1 MIRNDRRNRIFA
13 HEKARYTRPHPLK
26 NRRSVTMSSSEVIV
40 ASKARLNENPNDA
53 QAAATLGNIYY
64 DMKDAPRAIL
74 YYLISLDIDPAQPAV
89 RTDMGTMLW
98 QNGDV
103 GLAEQAFRRVIADH
117 PGFGNA
123 YINLGHL
130 LQQARKDA

>member
-1 MIRNDRRNRIFA
+1 
-13 HEKARYTRPHPLK
+13 
-26 NRRSVTMSSSEVIV
+26 MSSSEVIV

-130 LQQARKDA
+130 LQQARKDAEQAREIWSILAVEYPDDPANTEVIRLMAQR

>member
-1 MIRNDRRNRIFA
+1 
-13 HEKARYTRPHPLK
+13 
-26 NRRSVTMSSSEVIV
+26 MSSSEVIV

-130 LQQARKDA
+130 LQQARKDAEQAREIWSILAVEYPDDPANAEVIRLMAQR

>member
-1 MIRNDRRNRIFA
+1 MYSNNEA
-13 HEKARYTRPHPLK
+13 TTEPKAL
-26 NRRSVTMSSSEVIV
+26 
-40 ASKARLNENPNDA
+40 LNENPNDA
-53 QAAATLGNIYY
+53 GAAATLGNIYY
-64 DMKDAPRAIL
+64 DLKDAPRAIL

-98 QNGDV
+98 QNGDA

-130 LQQARKDA
+130 LREERMDAAQAREVWRTLSVEYPDDQAAAEAARLLAQR

>member
-1 MIRNDRRNRIFA
+1 MYSNDA
-13 HEKARYTRPHPLK
+13 TAEP
-26 NRRSVTMSSSEVIV
+26 
-40 ASKARLNENPNDA
+40 KARLNENPNDA
-53 QAAATLGNIYY
+53 EAAATLGNIYY
-64 DMKDAPRAIL
+64 DLKDAPRAIL

-98 QNGDV
+98 QNGDD
-103 GLAEQAFRRVIADH
+103 GLAEHAFRRVIADH

-130 LQQARKDA
+130 LQQARKDTAQAKEIWRILAVEYPNDSASAEAARLLAQR

>member
-1 MIRNDRRNRIFA
+1 MYSNEA
-13 HEKARYTRPHPLK
+13 TTEP
-26 NRRSVTMSSSEVIV
+26 
-40 ASKARLNENPNDA
+40 KARLNENPNDA
-53 QAAATLGNIYY
+53 GAAATLGNIYY

-74 YYLISLDIDPAQPAV
+74 YYLVALGIDPDQPAV
-89 RTDMGTMLW
+89 RTDMGAMLW

-130 LQQARKDA
+130 LREARKDTAQAKEIWRILAVEHPDDPANAEAVRLLAQR

>member
-1 MIRNDRRNRIFA
+1 
-13 HEKARYTRPHPLK
+13 
-26 NRRSVTMSSSEVIV
+26 MSSSEVIV

-130 LQQARKDA
+130 LQQARKDAEQAREIWSILAVESPDDPANTEVIRLMAQR

>member
-1 MIRNDRRNRIFA
+1 
-13 HEKARYTRPHPLK
+13 
-26 NRRSVTMSSSEVIV
+26 MSSSEVIV

-130 LQQARKDA
+130 LQQARKDAEQAREIWSILAVESPDDPANAEVIRLMAQR

>member
-1 MIRNDRRNRIFA
+1 
-13 HEKARYTRPHPLK
+13 
-26 NRRSVTMSSSEVIV
+26 MSNSEMIV

-130 LQQARKDA
+130 LQQARKDAEQAREIWSILAVEYPDDPANAEVIRLMAQR

>member
-1 MIRNDRRNRIFA
+1 
-13 HEKARYTRPHPLK
+13 
-26 NRRSVTMSSSEVIV
+26 MSNSEMIV

-74 YYLISLDIDPAQPAV
+74 YYLTSLGIDSDQPGV

-98 QNGDV
+98 HNGDV
-103 GLAEQAFRRVIADH
+103 ALAEQAFRRVIAEH
-117 PGFGNA
+117 PYFGNA
-123 YINLGHL
+123 YVNLGL
-130 LQQARKDA
+130 LLREARKDAEQAREIWSILAVEYPDDPANAEVIRLMAQR

>member
-1 MIRNDRRNRIFA
+1 MYSNDA
-13 HEKARYTRPHPLK
+13 TAEP
-26 NRRSVTMSSSEVIV
+26 
-40 ASKARLNENPNDA
+40 KARLNENPNDA
-53 QAAATLGNIYY
+53 EAAATLGNIYY

-74 YYLISLDIDPAQPAV
+74 YYLVTLGIDPDQPAV
-89 RTDMGTMLW
+89 RTDMGAMLW

-103 GLAEQAFRRVIADH
+103 ALAEQAFRRVIADH

-130 LQQARKDA
+130 LREARKDTDQAREIWRTLVTNYPDDPAVAEAIRLLAKE